1 MELNA
6 YQEEA
11 KQFAIPNDNELL
23 EALCGLQE
31 EAGEVAGKFKRLYRG
46 DPALQNPSMFR
57 EVVLH
62 ELADNFWYLA
72 RLSGLL
78 GFSLEEVAQANLK
91 KLYARR
97 DAGLI
102 MGQGDNR
109 Q

>member
-11 KQFAIPNDNELL
+11 KQFAIPNDNEML

-46 DPALQNPSMFR
+46 DPALQNPSMFK
-57 EVVLH
+57 EIVAL
-62 ELADNFWYLA
+62 ELGDIAWYLA

-78 GFSLEEVAQANLK
+78 GLTLEDVAKANLS

-97 DAGLI
+97 DANKL
-102 MGQGDNR
+102 MGEGDYR
-109 Q
+109 

>member
-11 KQFAIPNDNELL
+11 KQFAIANDNEML

-46 DPALQNPSMFR
+46 DSALQTPSVFK
-57 EVVLH
+57 EVILL
-62 ELADNFWYLA
+62 ELGDVFWYLA
-72 RLSGLL
+72 RLAGMLDL
-78 GFSLEEVAQANLK
+78 SLEEVAEANLL

-102 MGQGDNR
+102 MGDGDNR
-109 Q
+109 